1 MKAIGHL
8 ARGNNLLKFIWPPPE
23 DQHSET
29 GLVCVAIKIVPEK
42 SDFLT
47 VVCAIFY
54 ASKDSKR
61 RYKLAKSKKIV
72 WQKKNLRKKPRYVT
86 SFGSRKYLI
95 SKFVQFLAFKI

>member
-61 RYKLAKSKKIV
+61 RYKLANSKKIV
-72 WQKKNLRKKPRYVT
+72 WQRKTYERYQ
-86 SFGSRKYLI
+86 GM
-95 SKFVQFLAFKI
+95 

>member
-61 RYKLAKSKKIV
+61 RYKLAK
-72 WQKKNLRKKPRYVT
+72 RKLSGKEKLTKETKVCNQFWLAQILDFQIR
-86 SFGSRKYLI
+86 SI
-95 SKFVQFLAFKI
+95 SCV